1 MTVKLSIFF
10 MLLGSARVKGARKM
24 LMKLTSDLFQ
34 VEVTDLEKVVKG
46 EDTLVNERKK
56 IAETIRNDCDGELT

>member
-1 MTVKLSIFF
+1 MIVQ
-10 MLLGSARVKGARKM
+10 M
-24 LMKLTSDLFQ
+24 
-34 VEVTDLEKVVKG
+34 EVTDLEKVVKG

>member
-1 MTVKLSIFF
+1 MFVKWSP
-10 MLLGSARVKGARKM
+10 
-24 LMKLTSDLFQ
+24 DLFQ
-34 VEVTDLEKVVKG
+34 IEVTDLEKVVKG